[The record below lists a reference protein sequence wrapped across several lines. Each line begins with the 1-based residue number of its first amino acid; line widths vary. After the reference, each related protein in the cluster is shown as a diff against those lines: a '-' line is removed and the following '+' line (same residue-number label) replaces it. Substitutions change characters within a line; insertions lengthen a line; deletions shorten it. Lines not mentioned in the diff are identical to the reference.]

1 MKEPRLCALRLEGFA
16 YDTPG
21 AYFVTACTFR
31 RKAIFGE
38 VSSTGV
44 VNQSVQGQ
52 ITRVTWE
59 SLPTRCPGVA
69 LDTFVVMPDHFHGIL
84 WLGKNESVGAA
95 LAPPS
100 LTLSKVMRTFKSIS
114 AREIN
119 MRTISDISPI
129 WQRSFCDRVIRTER
143 ELDAAREYIL
153 NNPMA
158 LALDR
163 QIVAQ

>member
-1 MKEPRLCALRLEGFA
+1 
-16 YDTPG
+16 
-21 AYFVTACTFR
+21 
-31 RKAIFGE
+31 
-38 VSSTGV
+38 
-44 VNQSVQGQ
+44 
-52 ITRVTWE
+52 
-59 SLPTRCPGVA
+59 
-69 LDTFVVMPDHFHGIL
+69 
-84 WLGKNESVGAA
+84 
-95 LAPPS
+95 
-100 LTLSKVMRTFKSIS
+100 MRTFKSIS

-119 MRTISDISPI
+119 MRTISAISPI